1 MQFLIPY
8 PAFPESIMRDN
19 VPGFPPTFPEVAA
32 TKAHPPKK
40 ASGKY
45 PSRLFVGTAT
55 TILEWRSTRSMT
67 DPDFLRTGHQVY
79 LRPGVMATRRSLPII
94 TKPYARKP
102 FSSKVDGESFA
113 NVFALHTFQSMRLDM
128 ESGSAVMRVPA
139 MSGRQVLPGALGTM
153 NDLFQVMRPA
163 NGWMLEL
170 GSGTDDVFTCGYRIY
185 VSRDTLMVNKL
196 RDIPGCCEG
205 QRVYLM
211 LAHLGASTLPS
222 PKTPFLT
229 VTMSAKQG
237 LELVRLIN
245 RDLISAIHLD
255 DYGVFLSQL
264 DDFKK
269 AVQDA
274 GLSGKVVHLDQKG
287 QYKFKA

>member
-19 VPGFPPTFPEVAA
+19 VHGFPTTFPEVAA
-32 TKAHPPKK
+32 AKAHPPKK

-55 TILEWRSTRSMT
+55 TILEWRSTQLMP
-67 DPDFLRTGHQVY
+67 DPDFLRTGD
-79 LRPGVMATRRSLPII
+79 RRSLPII
-94 TKPYARKP
+94 TKPHARKP

-113 NVFALHTFQSMRLDM
+113 NVFALHTFQSIRVDV
-128 ESGSAVMRVPA
+128 ESGSAVLRVPA
-139 MSGRQVLPGALGTM
+139 MSGRHVLPGALGTM
-153 NDLFQVMRPA
+153 HDLFKVVPPA

-170 GSGTDDVFTCGYRIY
+170 GIGTDNVFTCAYRIY
-185 VSRDTLMVNKL
+185 ISRDTLMVNKL

-211 LAHLGASTLPS
+211 LAHLRGSTLPF

-237 LELVRLIN
+237 LDLLRLIN
-245 RDLISAIHLD
+245 RDLISALHLD
-255 DYGVFLSQL
+255 DYDVFLSQL
-264 DDFKK
+264 DDFNK

-274 GLSGKVVHLDQKG
+274 GLSGKVVHLDRKG
-287 QYKFKA
+287 QYKFQA